1 MVRGSSVHVAMTG
14 VCQLRAHAEERNKNT
29 AAPNIHVHLLFMN
42 PTVSQIPAAAKFRLL
57 CPGFCSTLPPSM
69 NPSFKTYSEWL
80 ATRRSKLSRG
90 GLWLEGREPG
100 RPDPAGFDTAKL
112 KILICRL
119 SPYEDV
125 LASITHRIL
134 LHAAQSVPGV
144 FADLAFFPSES
155 DALVMRQD
163 DVPFWL
169 ATGCKRPPA
178 DFDVVAISLSVQQE
192 AIHLPLALKQSG
204 LQLDFEGR
212 MAAERHP
219 FLLLG
224 GHGAA
229 SVPFLHGDANGPG
242 TGGLVD
248 AVCLGDGITWL
259 REFLQNWMQALP
271 SGMSKRDFLC
281 AQAKS
286 MPGTYV
292 PSLYRH
298 NNQAGRLASIVPLHP
313 DLPMPAQFRQDSMA
327 DWLKDYDGAF
337 IPFSDE
343 ELEETLPLAAG
354 CLYRCRFCQTG
365 WMRKEFSAA
374 SRDGLLDSAR
384 KLKTAMVNSDLN
396 LLASDACSLSGLE
409 EIMDDL
415 CPLFRH
421 VSMKSLSVSSLVRRP
436 EYFDLLRKLAKH
448 EFTFGVEG
456 ISARLRAYLGKPATA
471 HDLIRIAASLSHS
484 GLRQLKLF
492 FILTGLEEERDVQEL
507 ERLIQNIHL
516 KVPACRII
524 ASFMPLFHAPFTPLQ
539 FATIRALNTE
549 TERSLSLA
557 VRHAGAEFR
566 WSALPDEIALMNR
579 LCRAGR
585 MATPALV
592 HFSIQKNLRYDRGL
606 PPALIRE
613 LASSVPA
620 DTGEQNG
627 TTVFPWSDIQASATS
642 KILWKSYQKA
652 CQELQNPPEAVA
664 AMRPLPAPAPSRK
677 ICPPPSPPEEAK
689 RFHFWAVLQ
698 PGQARFPDHVIAR
711 SLFRM
716 AFSKT
721 PESAFDYL
729 GHPVLLRPPG
739 TSGFALLSA
748 EFRKEPRLPLLEK
761 ANDLPAES
769 TLFAL
774 QWPHNEMA
782 KALRKCLHQARVK
795 FQTVRQGDAL
805 WHVVE
810 KPFRARTGIAAVKE
824 LPQHTLLFCHPRPD
838 LLEGKEILLSG
849 PAGNACAVLSKS
861 ETPCPACKGAALR
874 ILQSDRTE
882 QIPTCFDCLIRPGTH
897 APG

>member
-1 MVRGSSVHVAMTG
+1 MTG
-14 VCQLRAHAEERNKNT
+14 VCQLRPHAGEKDKHIAT
-29 AAPNIHVHLLFMN
+29 PKIHTTLFFME
-42 PTVSQIPAAAKFRLL
+42 PTVSQIFSSAKFRLL
-57 CPGFCSTLPPSM
+57 CPEFCPTLRPPM
-69 NPSFKTYSEWL
+69 NSSFTSYSEWL
-80 ATRRSKLSRG
+80 EARRPNLSRG
-90 GLWLEGREPG
+90 GLWLDGREPG
-100 RPDPAGFDTAKL
+100 RPDPAGFDSARL

-134 LHAAQSVPGV
+134 LQAAQSVPGV
-144 FADLAFFPSES
+144 YADLAFFPAES

-169 ATGCKRPPA
+169 ATGCKRSPA

-192 AIHLPLALKQSG
+192 ALNLPLALKQSG

-212 MAAERHP
+212 RTAERHP

-259 REFLQNWMQALP
+259 REFLRNWMHAR
-271 SGMSKRDFLC
+271 SNGISKRDFLC
-281 AQAKS
+281 AQATT

-298 NNQAGRLASIVPLHP
+298 EIHAGRLASIAPLHP
-313 DLPMPAQFRQDSMA
+313 QIPLPARFRQDSMA

-337 IPFSDE
+337 IPFSGE

-365 WMRKEFSAA
+365 WMRKDFSAA
-374 SRDGLLDSAR
+374 SRGELLDSAR
-384 KLKTAMVNSDLN
+384 KLKASMVNSDLN

-409 EIMDDL
+409 KIMDDL

-421 VSMKSLSVSSLVRRP
+421 VSMKSLSVSSLVRHP

-456 ISARLRAYLGKPATA
+456 ISARLRAYLGKPATS
-471 HDLIRIAASLSHS
+471 HDLIRIAGSLSHN

-539 FATIRALNTE
+539 FAPIRILNAE
-549 TERSLSLA
+549 TERSLALA

-566 WSALPDEIALMNR
+566 WSAFPDEIALMNR

-585 MATPALV
+585 AATPDLV
-592 HFSIQKNLRYDRGL
+592 HFSLRKNLRYDRGL
-606 PPALIRE
+606 SPTLIQE
-613 LASSVPA
+613 LASILPGDDEEKKENA
-620 DTGEQNG
+620 L
-627 TTVFPWSDIQASATS
+627 FPWSDIQASATS
-642 KILWKSYQKA
+642 KILWKSYQTA
-652 CQELQNPPEAVA
+652 CQELQNPSETLVA
-664 AMRPLPAPAPSRK
+664 ARPLPAFSPSRSNLPP
-677 ICPPPSPPEEAK
+677 PPPSAEAR
-689 RFHFWAVLQ
+689 RFHFWAALQ
-698 PGQARFPDHVIAR
+698 SGQARHPDHVVAR
-711 SLFRM
+711 GLFQL
-716 AFSKT
+716 AFSKS
-721 PESAFDYL
+721 PESVFDYL
-729 GHPVLLRPPG
+729 GDPALLHPPG
-739 TSGFALLSA
+739 TSGLALLSA
-748 EFRKEPRLPLLEK
+748 EFRKEPRLPLLET
-761 ANDLPAES
+761 ATAFCAETS
-769 TLFAL
+769 LFAI
-774 QWPHNEMA
+774 QWPHGQPA
-782 KALRKCLHQARVK
+782 KALLKCLQQARVK
-795 FQTVRQGDAL
+795 FQTVRQCPAL

-810 KPFRARTGIAAVKE
+810 KSFRSRTGITALKE
-824 LPQHTLLFCHPRPD
+824 LPQLTLLFCLMRPG
-838 LLEGKEILLSG
+838 LPGVQELLLSG
-849 PAGNACAVLSKS
+849 PTGRVCAVLSKN
-861 ETPCPACKGAALR
+861 ETPCPVCKGTSVHTIQYDA
-874 ILQSDRTE
+874 TE
-882 QIPTCFDCLIRPGTH
+882 SIPACFDCLTKPGCH
-897 APG
+897 APD